1 MQNAN
6 RQARLEARTT
16 PEVLAIV
23 KHAAGIEGRSL
34 TNFVVA
40 AAMAAA
46 RQTIEQTEIIRLSS
60 ADQVRFFEAL
70 MDDKSPPAPAM
81 VRAFEHHR
89 RLTGGL

>member
-70 MDDKSPPAPAM
+70 MDDKSPPRPCYGA
-81 VRAFEHHR
+81 
-89 RLTGGL
+89 GI